1 MCIFYTQKAREAF
14 FFFNDSSFLV
24 WISLADQWFTKS
36 SPVTDRKYP
45 QAIFKLVKEREQ
57 KWKFIEKIDIEKKN
71 KIKISHINA

>member
-1 MCIFYTQKAREAF
+1 MYIFYTQKGSEAF

-36 SPVTDRKYP
+36 SPVIDRKYP

-57 KWKFIEKIDIEKKN
+57 KWKFIEKIDIEKKD
-71 KIKISHINA
+71 KTKISHINA